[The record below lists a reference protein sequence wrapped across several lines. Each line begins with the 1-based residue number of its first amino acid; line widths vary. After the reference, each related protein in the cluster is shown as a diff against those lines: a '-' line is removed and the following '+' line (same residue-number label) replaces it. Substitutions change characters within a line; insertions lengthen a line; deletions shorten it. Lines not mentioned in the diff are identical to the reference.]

1 MTEASRKDA
10 LDQDQAI
17 AGTESTRQ
25 ADNLNLADEVAGLGV
40 PIPGQAGG
48 SAAVITFVAGSGLAT
63 ANGLTGIDL
72 SRSES
77 LIEISGAGFPQN
89 NGIFTIHNYNSPS
102 SVDYEN
108 PNAIAPDPN
117 NGSIT
122 WVQRYPYS
130 LQTDLNYERT
140 DRTDIKGVHYWQ
152 TVAPYQR
159 PDAVGTNVPTNLTNI
174 SGKTT
179 DAIALR
185 GNREIFGIVVL
196 AGQSVITVSDPGN
209 LKHMDPVNT
218 LGIPCFDVAPFVGDF
233 RTCFV
238 KVLDGYNTGGEMLVI
253 QGPHAGERI
262 FGVTKNGSSVSPDSV
277 QVAFYSCP
285 LWADISVMSSPYT
298 WEVGQ
303 PNAVNL
309 VYGYNERVDNFDFNI
324 FRLDIT
330 IPSSSSSN
338 SGGGL
343 TPFEHE
349 TLRQLIHFIDEGPG
363 DGFASG
369 AIKKTRPLGSIL
381 PTSIIWYLDSSLTT
395 KLVEKT
401 IVWAGIVP
409 ATITWKVYNVDGVTV
424 AHTVSDSITY
434 VNTIF
439 EDTRV
444 RTIT

>member
-10 LDQDQAI
+10 LDQDQVI
-17 AGTESTRQ
+17 AGTDSARQ
-25 ADNLNLADEVAGLGV
+25 ADNLNLADEAAGLGV

-48 SAAVITFVAGSGLAT
+48 SSAIIAFVAGSGLAT
-63 ANGLTGIDL
+63 ADGLTGIDP

-77 LIEISGAGFPQN
+77 LIEISGAAFPQN
-89 NGIFTIHNYNSPS
+89 NGIFTIRNYNSSS

-117 NGSIT
+117 NGSIVWT
-122 WVQRYPYS
+122 QRYPYS
-130 LQTDLNYERT
+130 LETNLNQVRT
-140 DRTDIKGVHYWQ
+140 DRSAIKGVPYYQ
-152 TVAPYQR
+152 SVAPYQR
-159 PDAVGTNVPTNLTNI
+159 PDAVGTNVPTNLTNM

-179 DAIALR
+179 DAVAYP
-185 GNREIFGIVVL
+185 GNREIFGIGVL
-196 AGQSVITVSDPGN
+196 AGQSVVTIFDPGN
-209 LKHMDPVNT
+209 LKHVDPVNT
-218 LGIPCFDVAPFVGDF
+218 LGIPCFDTAPFAGDF
-233 RTCFV
+233 KTCFV
-238 KVLDGYNTGGEMLVI
+238 KVLDGYNTGGEMTVI
-253 QGPHAGERI
+253 AGPHAGERI

-285 LWADISVMSSPYT
+285 LWADISTMSFPYT
-298 WEVGQ
+298 WEIGQ
-303 PNAVNL
+303 SNAVNL

-330 IPSSSSSN
+330 IPSSSSS
-338 SGGGL
+338 GGGGGI
-343 TPFEHE
+343 TPFQHQ

-369 AIKKTRPLGSIL
+369 AVKKTTPAGALL
-381 PTSIIWYLDSSLTT
+381 PTSIIWYLDNTLTT

-401 IVWAGIVP
+401 IVWTGIVP
-409 ATITWKVYNVDGVTV
+409 STITWKVYNVDGVTV